1 MGGAAGAGV
10 GRAYSPFA
18 EPSKLHCECEWSK
31 LHLEIMDYAHSIASE
46 QEPMEHEVETILDH

>member
-18 EPSKLHCECEWSK
+18 EPTK
-31 LHLEIMDYAHSIASE
+31 LHLEIMEYAHSIASE
-46 QEPMEHEVETILDH
+46 QEPMEQEVETILDH